1 MEKVIEASGDPKPLP
16 DLSST
21 SKDLVVSQI
30 AADLREILSQFRDPK
45 KGLKIISVKTSIHEK
60 TLHRLINEE
69 NRASYMTIFKLY
81 RYILDESDDAK
92 ILDLAPP
99 VIKDYL
105 IQTNPQLLTE
115 QIIFSSG
122 IDQELSK
129 NPVFGEIYILCG
141 TGPLSRN
148 EILARFGQYGLN
160 IVEKMLK
167 QQVLKESGLEVYELG
182 KNQANF
188 GPESIINLG
197 THLALN
203 HVKKIN
209 GDILDQNFMGLY
221 AEGLS
226 PEAYAQWLKIDQ
238 DAFRKKVSLSSNKNN
253 LGTIRAFTF
262 MTTDSLNIEV
272 SK

>member
-1 MEKVIEASGDPKPLP
+1 MEIAIETSLGAKPLP
-16 DLSST
+16 ALSK
-21 SKDLVVSQI
+21 KDPVVSQV
-30 AADLREILSQFRDPK
+30 AADLKDLLAQFKDPK

-60 TLHRLINEE
+60 TLNRLLNEE

-81 RYILDESDDAK
+81 RYILDENDDAK
-92 ILDLAPP
+92 ILDLAPE
-99 VIKDYL
+99 VIKNYL
-105 IQTNPQLLTE
+105 VQSNPQLLTE
-115 QIIFSSG
+115 QITFSSG
-122 IDQELSK
+122 IDQELAK

-141 TGPLSRN
+141 TGPLSKK
-148 EILARFGQYGLN
+148 ELLTRFGHYGLS
-160 IVEKMLK
+160 ILEKMLK
-167 QQVLKESGLEVYELG
+167 QQVLKESGFEVYELG

-209 GDILDQNFMGLY
+209 GDLLDQNFMGLY

-226 PEAYAQWLKIDQ
+226 DEAYKQWLKIDQ
-238 DAFRKKVSLSSNKNN
+238 EAFRKKVALSSNKNN
-253 LGTIRAFTF
+253 LGSIRAFTF

-272 SK
+272 EK